1 MRHALALACA
11 ALALTFSCARNRPD
25 TATASAGAPVR
36 TTAATVRADAGAADE
51 PDITLED
58 AATRLASQFCAREV
72 ICHGTHEV
80 VEPCM
85 AKHLPRARVELAR
98 WQCSAAAVRARLKEC
113 LATIRD
119 EPCGSPPAAR
129 PRFCEPNAKCP
140 DPDAMLI
147 PPGAAEAVLHEVREL
162 VEDREQR
169 EQTAG
174 APARP
179 P

>member
-11 ALALTFSCARNRPD
+11 ALAVTLSCARNRPD
-25 TATASAGAPVR
+25 TATASPGAPVR
-36 TTAATVRADAGAADE
+36 TTAGTVRADAGAADE
-51 PDITLED
+51 PDITLDD

-85 AKHLPRARVELAR
+85 AKHLPRARVELAH
-98 WQCSAAAVRARLKEC
+98 WQCSPAAVRSRLKEC

-119 EPCGSPPAAR
+119 EPCGSSLAAR
-129 PRFCEPNAKCP
+129 PRYCEPNEKCP

-147 PPGAAEAVLHEVREL
+147 PPGAAEAVLHEVRE
-162 VEDREQR
+162 VEEHEQR
-169 EQTAG
+169 GLRDAS
-174 APARP
+174 P
-179 P
+179 